1 MRKPFGYEPIIRKE
15 DLSKVQRKKV
25 QKAGDWK
32 SVLARI
38 WRLID
43 QQRGLLIAVMTLV
56 LISSALA
63 LIGPLMIGKIID
75 DFIIPKKVDGLSMQ
89 IGLLLLVYAGFSLST
104 YFQNYW
110 MVGIAQQTVYRLRTQ
125 LFGHLQKLPIRF
137 FDKRQ
142 HGELMS
148 RVTNDIENVSQTLN
162 SSLIQVFSSVLTLV
176 GTVSIMLYLSPL
188 LTLLTMIIVPL
199 MFIAMR
205 WITRR
210 TGILFKEQ
218 QRAIGELNGMIE
230 ETISGQRV
238 VKAFSQEQNVMEE
251 FAQKSER
258 LRTAGFWAQTYS
270 GFIPKVM
277 NTLNNMSF
285 AIVAGVGGLLAVTG
299 YGGVTVGTIVIFSEY
314 ARQFTRPLNDLANQ
328 FNTVLSAI
336 AGAERVFAIMD
347 EPVEKDEATQ
357 QIETLYGDVEFRNVT
372 FGYEEE
378 AIIKNLSFHVQSG
391 ETAAFV
397 GATGAGKTTIMQLLS
412 RFYEVDS
419 GQILLDGI
427 AIDELPRHTVRSQ
440 MAFVLQDPFL
450 FEATV
455 RENIRYG
462 RLDATDEEV
471 EEAAKK
477 ANAHSFICKLSSGYD
492 TVLTAGGE
500 EISQGQKQL
509 LSIARALVADPTL
522 LLLDEA
528 TSSIDTVTELAI
540 QEALE
545 RLMEGR
551 TSFVIAHRLNTIR
564 QADKIFVLADGEL
577 LESGSHDELLKRKGV
592 FYGMLNNEGEETVDH
607 SLPLTID

>member
-1 MRKPFGYEPIIRKE
+1 MRLKPFGYEPIIQRENFSKRNRK
-15 DLSKVQRKKV
+15 QI
-25 QKAGDWK
+25 QKAGNWK
-32 SVLARI
+32 SVLTRI

-43 QQRGLLIAVMTLV
+43 QQRGLLITVLALV
-56 LISSALA
+56 FVSSALA
-63 LIGPLMIGKIID
+63 LLGPLMIGNIID
-75 DFIIPKKVDGLSMQ
+75 HYIIPKQTQGLGVQ
-89 IGLLLLVYAGFSLST
+89 IGGLLAIYAGFSVASYL
-104 YFQNYW
+104 QNYW
-110 MVGIAQQTVYRLRTQ
+110 MVGIAQQTVYRMRTQ
-125 LFGHLQKLPIRF
+125 LFSHLQKLPIRF

-162 SSLIQVFSSVLTLV
+162 SSLIQVFSSVLTLL

-199 MFIAMR
+199 MFFAMR

-210 TGILFKEQ
+210 TSILFKEQ
-218 QRAIGELNGMIE
+218 QQAIGALNGMIE

-238 VKAFSQEQNVMEE
+238 VKAFSQEQQVMEE
-251 FAQKSER
+251 FAEKSGR
-258 LRTAGFWAQTYS
+258 LKLAGFWAQTYS

-277 NTLNNMSF
+277 NTLNNLSF

-299 YGGVTVGTIVIFSEY
+299 TSGVTVGTIVIFSEY

-347 EPVEKDEATQ
+347 ELVEKDEAEANE
-357 QIETLYGDVEFRNVT
+357 ILLNGDVEFKDVT
-372 FGYEEE
+372 FGYDEEP
-378 AIIKNLSFHVQSG
+378 IVRNISFHVRPG

-412 RFYEVDS
+412 RFYEAGS
-419 GQILLDGI
+419 GQILLDGVP
-427 AIDELPRHTVRSQ
+427 IDRLPRKTVRSQ

-462 RLDATDEEV
+462 QLDATDEEV
-471 EEAAKK
+471 EAAAKK
-477 ANAHSFICKLSSGYD
+477 ANAHTFIGKLSKGYD

-509 LSIARALVADPTL
+509 LSIARALVADPAL

-540 QEALE
+540 QDALE

-564 QADKIFVLADGEL
+564 QADKIYVMAEGEIIESGSQDEL
-577 LESGSHDELLKRKGV
+577 LERQGI
-592 FYGMLNNEGEETVDH
+592 FYGMLRNTD
-607 SLPLTID
+607 

>member
-1 MRKPFGYEPIIRKE
+1 MMRKPFGYEPIIQKQ
-15 DLSKVQRKKV
+15 DLSKAERKKV

-43 QQRGLLIAVMTLV
+43 QQRGLLITVLTLV
-56 LISSALA
+56 FISSALA
-63 LIGPLMIGKIID
+63 LIGPLMIGNMID
-75 DFIIPKKVDGLSMQ
+75 HFIIPKKVDGLSMQ

-176 GTVSIMLYLSPL
+176 GTLSIMLYLSPL
-188 LTLLTMIIVPL
+188 LTLLTMIIVPV

-230 ETISGQRV
+230 ETVSGQRV

-251 FAQKSER
+251 FARKSER

-299 YGGVTVGTIVIFSEY
+299 TGGVTVGTIVIFSEY

-336 AGAERVFAIMD
+336 AGAERVFAILD
-347 EPVEKDEATQ
+347 EPVEKDEATK
-357 QIETLYGDVEFRNVT
+357 QIETVHGDVEFRHVT
-372 FGYEEE
+372 FGYDEE
-378 AIIKNLSFHVQSG
+378 AIIKNLSFRVRSG

-427 AIDELPRHTVRSQ
+427 PINELPRHTVRSQ

-471 EEAAKK
+471 EKAAKK
-477 ANAHSFICKLSSGYD
+477 ANAHSFICKLPSGYD

-564 QADKIFVLADGEL
+564 QADKIFVLANGEL
-577 LESGSHDELLKRKGV
+577 LESGSHEELLERKGV
-592 FYGMLNNEGEETVDH
+592 FYGMLHNEE
-607 SLPLTID
+607 

>member
-1 MRKPFGYEPIIRKE
+1 MKPFGYEPIIQKG
-15 DLSKVQRKKV
+15 DLSKSGRKKV
-25 QKAGDWK
+25 QKAGNWK
-32 SVLARI
+32 SVLTRI

-43 QQRGLLIAVMTLV
+43 QQRGLLIVVMALV
-56 LISSALA
+56 LTSSILA
-63 LIGPLMIGKIID
+63 LLGPLMIGNIID
-75 DFIIPKKVDGLSMQ
+75 HYIIPKNAQGLGTQ
-89 IGLLLLVYAGFSLST
+89 IGGLLAIYAGFSIAT
-104 YFQNYW
+104 YLQNYW
-110 MVGIAQQTVYRLRTQ
+110 MVGIAQQTVYRMRTQ

-148 RVTNDIENVSQTLN
+148 RLTNDIENVSQTLN

-199 MFIAMR
+199 MFFAMR

-210 TGILFKEQ
+210 TSILFKEQ
-218 QRAIGELNGMIE
+218 QQAIGALNGMIE

-238 VKAFSQEQNVMEE
+238 VKAFSQEQKVMEE
-251 FAQKSER
+251 FAEKSDR
-258 LRTAGFWAQTYS
+258 LKLAGFWAQTYS

-299 YGGVTVGTIVIFSEY
+299 TSGVTVGTIVIFSEY

-347 EPVEKDEATQ
+347 EPVEKDEAAANE
-357 QIETLYGDVEFRNVT
+357 ILLNGDVEFKDVT
-372 FGYEEE
+372 FGYDDEVIVEN
-378 AIIKNLSFHVQSG
+378 ISFHVSPG

-412 RFYEVDS
+412 RFYEADS
-419 GQILLDGI
+419 GQILLDGLP
-427 AIDELPRHTVRSQ
+427 IDRLPRKTVRSQ

-462 RLDATDEEV
+462 QLNATDEEV
-471 EEAAKK
+471 EEAARQ
-477 ANAHSFICKLSSGYD
+477 ANAHTFINKLSNGYD

-509 LSIARALVADPTL
+509 LSIARALVADPAL

-564 QADKIFVLADGEL
+564 QADKIYVMAEGKIIESGSQKEL
-577 LESGSHDELLKRKGV
+577 LERQGV
-592 FYGMLNNEGEETVDH
+592 FYGMLQNAD
-607 SLPLTID
+607 

>member
-1 MRKPFGYEPIIRKE
+1 MRKPFGYEPLIKKE
-15 DLSKVQRKKV
+15 DLTKTQRKKV
-25 QKAGDWK
+25 QKAGNWK
-32 SVLARI
+32 SVLMRI
-38 WRLID
+38 WHLID
-43 QQRGLLIAVMTLV
+43 QQRGLLITVMALV
-56 LISSALA
+56 LASSALA
-63 LIGPLMIGKIID
+63 LIGPLMIGNIID
-75 DFIIPKKVDGLSMQ
+75 KFIIPKKVDGLSMQ
-89 IGLLLLVYAGFSLST
+89 IGILLLVYAGFSLTT

-110 MVGIAQQTVYRLRTQ
+110 MVGIAQQTVYRMRTQ

-199 MFIAMR
+199 MFYAMR

-218 QRAIGELNGMIE
+218 QQAMGELNGIIE
-230 ETISGQRV
+230 ETVSGQRV

-285 AIVAGVGGLLAVTG
+285 AIVAGVGGILAVTG

-336 AGAERVFAIMD
+336 AGAERVFAVMD
-347 EPVEKDEATQ
+347 EPVEKDDATKLDEVLQ
-357 QIETLYGDVEFRNVT
+357 GDVEFRDVT
-372 FGYEEE
+372 FGYDEES
-378 AIIKNLSFHVQSG
+378 IIKNLSFHVESG
-391 ETAAFV
+391 QTAAFV

-412 RFYEVDS
+412 RFYEVDK
-419 GQILLDGI
+419 GEILLDGI
-427 AIDELPRHTVRSQ
+427 AIDELPRQTVRSQ

-462 RLDATDEEV
+462 RLNATDEEV

-477 ANAHSFICKLSSGYD
+477 ANAHTFISKLSEGYD
-492 TVLTAGGE
+492 TILTAGGE
-500 EISQGQKQL
+500 QISQGQKQL

-564 QADKIFVLADGEL
+564 QADKIFVLGDGEL
-577 LESGSHDELLKRKGV
+577 LESGTHQELLNHKGI
-592 FYGMLNNEGEETVDH
+592 FYDMLNNED
-607 SLPLTID
+607 

>member
-1 MRKPFGYEPIIRKE
+1 MMRNPFGYEPIIRKG
-15 DLSKVQRKKV
+15 DLTKAGRKKV
-25 QKAGDWK
+25 RKADDWK
-32 SVLARI
+32 SVLGRI

-43 QQRGLLIAVMTLV
+43 QQRGLLITVMALV
-56 LISSALA
+56 FASSALA
-63 LIGPLMIGKIID
+63 LVGPLMIGHIID
-75 DFIIPKKVDGLSMQ
+75 RFIIPKKVDGLGMQ
-89 IGLLLLVYAGFSLST
+89 IGLLLLVYAGFSLTT

-110 MVGIAQQTVYRLRTQ
+110 MVGIAQQTVYRMRTQ

-137 FDKRQ
+137 FDRRQ

-162 SSLIQVFSSVLTLV
+162 SSLIQVFASLLTLI
-176 GTVSIMLYLSPL
+176 GTVSIMLYLSLL

-199 MFIAMR
+199 MFYAMR

-230 ETISGQRV
+230 ETVSGQRI
-238 VKAFSQEQNVMEE
+238 VKAFSREQHVLGE
-251 FAQKSER
+251 FAEKSER

-299 YGGVTVGTIVIFSEY
+299 YGGVTVGTIVVFSEY

-347 EPVEKDEATQ
+347 EPIEKDEAAGRT
-357 QIETLYGDVEFRNVT
+357 ETLAGDVEFRDVT

-378 AIIKNLSFHVQSG
+378 PIIKNLDFHIRPG

-397 GATGAGKTTIMQLLS
+397 GATGAGKTTIMQLLA
-412 RFYEVDS
+412 RFYEADS
-419 GQILLDGI
+419 GKILLDGI
-427 AIDELPRHTVRSQ
+427 PIDELPRQTVRSQ

-462 RLDATDEEV
+462 RLDATDAEV
-471 EEAAKK
+471 EEAARK
-477 ANAHSFICKLSSGYD
+477 ANADSFIRKLSADYD

-509 LSIARALVADPTL
+509 LSIARALVADPVI

-545 RLMEGR
+545 RLMDGR

-564 QADKIFVLADGEL
+564 QADKIFVLAEGKL
-577 LESGSHDELLKRKGV
+577 LESGSHAELLQRKGA
-592 FYGMLNNEGEETVDH
+592 FYGMLHGTE
-607 SLPLTID
+607 

>member
-1 MRKPFGYEPIIRKE
+1 MRKPFGYEPLIKKE
-15 DLSKVQRKKV
+15 DLTKTQRKKV
-25 QKAGDWK
+25 QKAGNWK
-32 SVLARI
+32 SVLMRI
-38 WRLID
+38 WHLID
-43 QQRGLLIAVMTLV
+43 QQRGLLITVMALV
-56 LISSALA
+56 LASSALA
-63 LIGPLMIGKIID
+63 LIGPLMIGNIID
-75 DFIIPKKVDGLSMQ
+75 KFIIPKKVDGLSMQ
-89 IGLLLLVYAGFSLST
+89 IGILLLVYAGFSLTT

-110 MVGIAQQTVYRLRTQ
+110 MVGIAQQTVYRMRTQ

-199 MFIAMR
+199 MFYAMR

-218 QRAIGELNGMIE
+218 QQAMGELNGIIE
-230 ETISGQRV
+230 ETVSGQRV

-285 AIVAGVGGLLAVTG
+285 ATVAGVGGILAVTG

-336 AGAERVFAIMD
+336 AGAERVFAVMD
-347 EPVEKDEATQ
+347 EPVEKDDATKLDEVLQ
-357 QIETLYGDVEFRNVT
+357 GDVEFRDVT
-372 FGYEEE
+372 FGYDEES
-378 AIIKNLSFHVQSG
+378 IIKNLSFHVESG
-391 ETAAFV
+391 QTAAFV

-412 RFYEVDS
+412 RFYEVDK
-419 GQILLDGI
+419 GEILLDGI
-427 AIDELPRHTVRSQ
+427 AIDELPRQTVRSQ

-462 RLDATDEEV
+462 RLNATDEEV

-477 ANAHSFICKLSSGYD
+477 ANAHTFISKLSEGYD
-492 TVLTAGGE
+492 TILTAGGE
-500 EISQGQKQL
+500 QISQGQKQL

-564 QADKIFVLADGEL
+564 QADKIFVLGDGEL
-577 LESGSHDELLKRKGV
+577 LESGTHQELLNHKGI
-592 FYGMLNNEGEETVDH
+592 FYDMLNNED
-607 SLPLTID
+607 

>member
-1 MRKPFGYEPIIRKE
+1 MRKPFGYEPIIQKN

-25 QKAGDWK
+25 QKAGNWK
-32 SVLARI
+32 SVLTRI
-38 WRLID
+38 WQLID
-43 QQRGLLIAVMTLV
+43 QQRSLLLTV
-56 LISSALA
+56 LA
-63 LIGPLMIGKIID
+63 LVFVSSGLALLGPLMIGNIID
-75 DFIIPKKVDGLSMQ
+75 HFIIPKEVDGLSLQ

-110 MVGIAQQTVYRLRTQ
+110 MVGIAQQTVYRMRTR

-199 MFIAMR
+199 MFFAMR

-210 TGILFKEQ
+210 TSILFKEQ

-230 ETISGQRV
+230 ETVSGQRV

-251 FAQKSER
+251 FAQKSEH

-299 YGGVTVGTIVIFSEY
+299 SGGVTVGTIVIFSEY

-357 QIETLYGDVEFRNVT
+357 QTETLHGDVEFRDVT

-412 RFYEVDS
+412 RFYEADS

-427 AIDELPRHTVRSQ
+427 PINELPRQTVRSQ

-471 EEAAKK
+471 EEAARK
-477 ANAHSFICKLSSGYD
+477 ANAHSFINKLSMGYD

-551 TSFVIAHRLNTIR
+551 TSFVIAHRLNTIK

-577 LESGSHDELLKRKGV
+577 LESGSHEELLERRGV
-592 FYGMLNNEGEETVDH
+592 FYGMLNHD
-607 SLPLTID
+607 

>member
-1 MRKPFGYEPIIRKE
+1 MRKPFGYEPIIQKQ
-15 DLSKVQRKKV
+15 DLSKAERKKV

-43 QQRGLLIAVMTLV
+43 QQRGLLITVLTLV
-56 LISSALA
+56 FISSALA
-63 LIGPLMIGKIID
+63 LIGPLMIGNMID
-75 DFIIPKKVDGLSMQ
+75 HFIIPKKVDGLSMQ

-176 GTVSIMLYLSPL
+176 GTLSIMLYLSPL
-188 LTLLTMIIVPL
+188 LTLLTMIIVPV

-230 ETISGQRV
+230 ETVSGQRV

-251 FAQKSER
+251 FARKSER

-299 YGGVTVGTIVIFSEY
+299 TGGVTVGTIVIFSEY

-336 AGAERVFAIMD
+336 AGAERVFAILD
-347 EPVEKDEATQ
+347 EPVEKDEATK
-357 QIETLYGDVEFRNVT
+357 QIETVHGDVEFRHVT
-372 FGYEEE
+372 FGYDEE
-378 AIIKNLSFHVQSG
+378 AIIKNLSFRVRSG

-427 AIDELPRHTVRSQ
+427 PINELPRHTVRSQ

-471 EEAAKK
+471 EKAAKK
-477 ANAHSFICKLSSGYD
+477 ANAHSFICKLPSGYD

-564 QADKIFVLADGEL
+564 QADKIFVLANGEL
-577 LESGSHDELLKRKGV
+577 LESGSHEELLERKGV
-592 FYGMLNNEGEETVDH
+592 FYGMLHNEE
-607 SLPLTID
+607 